1 MQLPEVGWLELNNNN
16 TSPLRFYPLNNKD
29 QHKKH
34 RPYSVTLGN
43 DFPAKISVQ
52 SKVPTVKSAFHL
64 PLRSKKTTNGAY
76 QLGPFIAIL
85 TSDGRHPFA
94 GNHRNFADLILRGKR
109 MGVTVYVLTLS

>member
-1 MQLPEVGWLELNNNN
+1 MQLPEVGWLELAKKN
-16 TSPLRFYPLNNKD
+16 TSPLRFYPLDNND
-29 QHKKH
+29 QAKKQN
-34 RPYSVTLGN
+34 PIVVTLGN

-52 SKVPTVKSAFHL
+52 SKVPTIKTALHL
-64 PLRSKKTTNGAY
+64 PLRSKKTSDGAY

-94 GNHRNFADLILRGKR
+94 GNHRNFVDLIQKGKR